1 MTQLDYSNPLS
12 PTSSRSSSSSSS
24 RTPVLKLF
32 VVIVVALVMIVLML
46 LHVRGVNGPW
56 YWRWAWR
63 RLGWETYP
71 LVLTASLPLFVA
83 HALYARGR
91 VGVRGAIGL
100 IMLAAL
106 CLQIAAILPQPL
118 GFGRI
123 TAIVQNSVNTSYYN
137 AAKVLHEQMTL
148 QGKTLRDWLEIYPQ
162 LMSVLM
168 LHASFKPP
176 GWILYYLAL
185 IGIFGEGARTALI
198 GGLIVAVLAT
208 TAVPMTYRLARFFG
222 IDELPALCA
231 ASFFALTPSLLL
243 FLPQHDQTYPA
254 LACAMLMSWVGSLR
268 GGRGSRWL
276 AVAFGALLALATF
289 LSAVFLM
296 LGLFCAVWTLLYLA
310 DRGRRGIFHVI
321 VRAAFVVITFVG
333 LYVLLYFA
341 TGFDPIDT
349 FFTANRRSQAHLVEL
364 QRPWPLH
371 TLWDFV
377 DIAMGTGWISVPLI
391 ASGAAAAWRMFPAR
405 SPQRR
410 LVFIGLLQVLM
421 AVAVAVFPGENARLM
436 LPIMP
441 LLMVPIGIELARWP
455 GRARMV
461 VFALLVVITAAV
473 AQNMV
478 FLYMGQ
484 EIDIV
489 PR

>member
-1 MTQLDYSNPLS
+1 
-12 PTSSRSSSSSSS
+12 
-24 RTPVLKLF
+24 VWKLL
-32 VVIVVALVMIVLML
+32 VVIVVAVVMMALML

-63 RLGWETYP
+63 RLGWETYA
-71 LVLTASLPLFVA
+71 LIMVASLPLFVA

-91 VGVRGAIGL
+91 IGVRGAIVL

-106 CLQIAAILPQPL
+106 CLQIAAILRQPL
-118 GFGRI
+118 GLARV
-123 TAIVQNSVNTSYYN
+123 AQIVQSPATNSYYTV
-137 AAKVLHEQMTL
+137 AKMLHGQMEQR
-148 QGKTLRDWLEIYPQ
+148 GVSARDWLEIYPQ
-162 LMSVLM
+162 LMDSMV

-176 GWILYYLAL
+176 GWILYYLGL
-185 IGIFGEGARTALI
+185 MGLFGGPGPRVAVI
-198 GGLIVAVLAT
+198 GGWIVAVLAT
-208 TAVPMTYRLARFFG
+208 TAIPMTYRLARFFG

-231 ASFFALTPSLLL
+231 ASYFALTPSLLL

-254 LACAMLMSWVGSLR
+254 LACLMLITWVGSLR

-310 DRGRRGIFHVI
+310 DRRRRGIFHVL
-321 VRAAFVVITFVG
+321 VRATLVLITFVA

-371 TLWDFV
+371 TLWDLV
-377 DIAMGTGWISVPLI
+377 DIAMGTGWISAPLI
-391 ASGAAAAWRMFPAR
+391 AWGVAAALRAWPAR

-410 LVFIGLLQVLM
+410 LVLVGLLQVLM

-436 LPIMP
+436 LPIIP
-441 LLMVPIGIELARWP
+441 LLMMPIGIELSRWP
-455 GRARMV
+455 MRGRMV
-461 VFALLVVITAAV
+461 VFALLVVVTATV